1 MQTGAPSL
9 AASKSY
15 ENKRRSKPRLDPY
28 LFYKILPLLLS
39 IKLANP
45 DVREKQQIIIHT
57 YRAVPQQG
65 IERSQRAI
73 ILMRRTKSTAR
84 EGSH

>member
-15 ENKRRSKPRLDPY
+15 ENKRRSKPRRDPY

-45 DVREKQQIIIHT
+45 DVREKQQIIIHIYIELCP
-57 YRAVPQQG
+57 YRESRG
-65 IERSQRAI
+65 
-73 ILMRRTKSTAR
+73 AR
-84 EGSH
+84 GPLF